1 MELGDPMR
9 KPRSTAFHPPSR
21 RSARLRE
28 RGIALVF
35 TLLMLMMI
43 VALTL
48 GMVIAF
54 SSQTLIGGYYR
65 NFRGSYYA
73 ADSGMNIAREQ
84 LVNNLRV
91 SVPGTFAEPPI
102 SNVGAVCGTAS
113 TGVPETDAAGVLSA
127 YGSST
132 SLNAGSG
139 STSWKESF
147 HITNSSLCLAST
159 PTVTAVNTSAQGCSS
174 ATVSSVSLT
183 SACDAGYQY
192 VFNYSL
198 TSVGAASGS
207 EADTVTENGS
217 IRMNITGQ
225 AASNAV
231 SFAYFG
237 AFIDKYPPCDG
248 PLVPGTMTGP
258 MFTNQGWEF
267 MAAIPPYTAPYI
279 FTDPVGQAGSS
290 MNWWNSSWGCNTST
304 TTGPW
309 GSGSSLVNPNF
320 QAGYQMNQPTVA
332 LPANTISQ
340 EWAVI
345 DGEGCGALEGD
356 ACGGSNTNVNPVT
369 TGDLNQFLQNI
380 NGVAYPST
388 GASTGVYLTD
398 PGKTAAVCG
407 AKSVPCV
414 QGGGFYIQGNASVE
428 LQPSGSTAEVYKIT
442 QGSTVTTITV
452 DPAANGGIGTTV
464 IASGTATETLS
475 GVPMDNF
482 TGLPSTMLYDNGS
495 ITSLS
500 GPGQGQAAIQD
511 NAMITITAQ
520 DNITATGDV
529 LYKTEPVT
537 DTQNEVVAGTNPPC
551 CSGDPVD
558 TLIPSAENMNQVLGI
573 FTATGNFTVQSTYA
587 NSNIQVDGSIATISA
602 TASGGCNQGSGTGG
616 FLANGFVNTFNNV
629 GGQIQ
634 SCIYSADIDT
644 ENVWFDRRFTARP
657 GFAPPWF
664 PSTTL
669 SVGGALPT
677 NTTTSIQR
685 TQWLNTTVL

>member
-1 MELGDPMR
+1 M
-9 KPRSTAFHPPSR
+9 
-21 RSARLRE
+21 
-28 RGIALVF
+28 
-35 TLLMLMMI
+35 LLMI

-48 GMVIAF
+48 GMVLAF

-73 ADSGMNIAREQ
+73 ADSGLNVARSQ
-84 LVNNLRV
+84 LVNNLRIG
-91 SVPGTFAEPPI
+91 VPGTFTEPPI
-102 SNVGAVCGTAS
+102 AAPGGICGTGGS
-113 TGVPETDAAGVLSA
+113 GTPETDAANVRSA

-132 SLNAGSG
+132 GLNAGSAA
-139 STSWKESF
+139 TSWKESF
-147 HITNSSLCLAST
+147 QITNATLCLAGT
-159 PTVTAVNTSAQGCSS
+159 PTVTSVSSLPTGCSA
-174 ATVSSVSLT
+174 ATVSNVSL
-183 SACDAGYQY
+183 SSPCDSGYQY
-192 VFNYSL
+192 VFNYTL
-198 TSVGAASGS
+198 TSVGSASGS
-207 EADTVTENGS
+207 EQDTVTENGS
-217 IRMNITGQ
+217 ITMNITGQ
-225 AASNAV
+225 AAANAV

-290 MNWWNSSWGCNTST
+290 MNWWNSGWGCNTST

-320 QAGYQMNQPTVA
+320 QAGYQMNQPSVA

-356 ACGGSNTNVNPVT
+356 ACGSSTSNPNPVT
-369 TGDLNQFLQNI
+369 TADLNEYLENI
-380 NGVAYPST
+380 NGVKYPST
-388 GASTGVYLTD
+388 GAASGVYMTD
-398 PGKTAAVCG
+398 PGTTAAVCG
-407 AKSVPCV
+407 AKAVPCV
-414 QGGGFYIQGNASVE
+414 QGGGFYIEGNANVE
-428 LQPSGSTAEVYKIT
+428 LQPSGSTAEVYTIT
-442 QGSTVTTITV
+442 QGSTVTTLTV
-452 DPAANGGIGTTV
+452 DPAANGGLGTTV
-464 IASGTATETLS
+464 ITSGSTTETLS
-475 GVPMDNF
+475 GVPMDSF
-482 TGLPSTMLYDNGS
+482 TGEPSTMLYDDGN
-495 ITSLS
+495 ITSLT
-500 GPGQGQAAIQD
+500 GPGQGQAAVQD
-511 NAMITITAQ
+511 NAMITITAL

-537 DTQNEVVAGTNPPC
+537 DAANEVVTGTNPPC
-551 CSGDPVD
+551 CAGDQVD
-558 TLIPSAENMNQVLGI
+558 TMIPSVENMNQVLGI

-587 NSNIQVDGSIATISA
+587 NSNIQVDGSIATISQQ
-602 TASGGCNQGSGTGG
+602 ASSGCNQGSGTGG

-669 SVGGALPT
+669 SVGGALPS
-677 NTTTSIQR
+677 NTATTVQR

>member
-1 MELGDPMR
+1 MR
-9 KPRSTAFHPPSR
+9 NTRSTTFHPLAS
-21 RSARLRE
+21 RSANRRE
-28 RGIALVF
+28 RGIALIF

-43 VALTL
+43 IALTL

-73 ADSGMNIAREQ
+73 ADSGLNIAREQ

-91 SVPGTFAEPPI
+91 SVPGVFAEPPI

-113 TGVPETDAAGVLSA
+113 SGVPETDAAGVLSA

-139 STSWKESF
+139 STSWKENF
-147 HITNSSLCLAST
+147 QITNASLCLAST
-159 PTVTAVNTSAQGCSS
+159 PTVTAVNTSAQGCSA
-174 ATVSSVSLT
+174 ATVASVSLT
-183 SACDAGYQY
+183 SVCDAGFQY

-207 EADTVTENGS
+207 QADTVTENGS

-237 AFIDKYPPCDG
+237 AFIDKYPPCLG

-279 FTDPVGQAGSS
+279 FTDPVGQASSS

-320 QAGYQMNQPTVA
+320 QAGYQMNQPAVA
-332 LPANTISQ
+332 LPQNTISQ

-345 DGEGCGALEGD
+345 DGEGCGEG
-356 ACGGSNTNVNPVT
+356 TNVCGNSTSPAPPALT
-369 TGDLNQFLQNI
+369 AANLHSDLQTI

-388 GASTGVYLTD
+388 GASSGVYLAN
-398 PGKTAAVCG
+398 PGTTAAACG
-407 AKSVPCV
+407 SKSIPCV
-414 QGGGFYIQGNASVE
+414 QGGGFYIEGNASVE
-428 LQPSGSTAEVYKIT
+428 LQPSGATAEVYKIT
-442 QGSTVTTITV
+442 QGGTVTTITV
-452 DPAANGGIGTTV
+452 DPNANGGLGTTV
-464 IASGTATETLS
+464 IASGTYSETLG

-482 TGLPSTMLYDNGS
+482 TSQPSTMLYDDGS

-511 NAMITITAQ
+511 NAMITITAL
-520 DNITATGDV
+520 DNVTATGDV

-537 DTQNEVVAGTNPPC
+537 DTQNQVVAGTSPPC

-558 TLIPSAENMNQVLGI
+558 TLIPSVENMNQVLGI
-573 FTATGNFTVQSTYA
+573 FTATGNFTVQSTYG
-587 NSNIQVDGSIATISA
+587 NSNIQVDGSIATISS
-602 TASGGCNQGSGTGG
+602 TASSGCNQGSGTGG
-616 FLANGFVNTFNNV
+616 FLSNGFVNTFNNV

-634 SCIYSADIDT
+634 SCIYAADIDT

>member
-1 MELGDPMR
+1 MR
-9 KPRSTAFHPPSR
+9 KRQSTMSHPPSCSSAS
-21 RSARLRE
+21 RSE
-28 RGIALVF
+28 RGIALIF

-43 VALTL
+43 VALSL

-54 SSQTLIGGYYR
+54 SSETLIGGYYR
-65 NFRGSYYA
+65 NFRGSFYA
-73 ADSGMNIAREQ
+73 ADSGLNIAREQ
-84 LVNNLRV
+84 LVTGLTAD
-91 SVPGTFAEPPI
+91 VPPTFAALQ
-102 SNVGAVCGTAS
+102 SSFNYGAVCGSSNTGSVPATVASAALSQYQAS
-113 TGVPETDAAGVLSA
+113 TA
-127 YGSST
+127 
-132 SLNAGSG
+132 LNAGAG
-139 STSWKESF
+139 ATSWKESF
-147 HITNSSLCLAST
+147 KLTNSSLCAASA
-159 PTVTAVNTSAQGCSS
+159 PTVTAVNTATSGCSS
-174 ATVSSVSLT
+174 VTVASVSLT
-183 SACDAGYQY
+183 SPCDSAIKY
-192 VFNYSL
+192 VFDYTL
-198 TSVGAASGS
+198 TAMGAASGS
-207 EADTVTENGS
+207 EQDTVTENGS
-217 IRMNITGQ
+217 ITLNVTGQ

-267 MAAIPPYTAPYI
+267 MASIPPYTAPYI
-279 FTDPVGQAGSS
+279 FTDPIGQAGGS

-320 QAGYQMNQPTVA
+320 EAGYQMNQPPVT
-332 LPANTISQ
+332 LPQNPFSQ

-345 DGEGCGALEGD
+345 DGQGCGEGLNV
-356 ACGGSNTNVNPVT
+356 CGNSTSPAPPAPT
-369 TGDLNQFLQNI
+369 TAQLHSDVQNLQ
-380 NGVAYPST
+380 GVAYPST
-388 GASTGVYLTD
+388 GASTGVYIAN
-398 PGKTAAVCG
+398 PGTTSASCG

-414 QGGGFYIQGNASVE
+414 SGGGFYIEGNASVE
-428 LQPSGSTAEVYKIT
+428 LQPSGSTAEVYTIT
-442 QGSTVTTITV
+442 QGSTVTHITI
-452 DPAANGGIGTTV
+452 DPAANGGVGSTV
-464 IASGTATETLS
+464 ISSGSTSETLS
-475 GVPMDNF
+475 GVPMDLV
-482 TGLPSTMLYDNGS
+482 TDEPSTMLYDDGN

-511 NAMITITAQ
+511 NAMITITAL

-537 DTQNEVVAGTNPPC
+537 DTQNEIVAGTNPPC
-551 CSGDPVD
+551 CSGTPVD
-558 TLIPSAENMNQVLGI
+558 TMVPSVENMNQVLGI
-573 FTATGNFTVQSTYA
+573 FTATGNFTVQSTYS

-602 TASGGCNQGSGTGG
+602 TASSGCNQGSGTGG

-644 ENVWFDRRFTARP
+644 ENGWFDRRYTARP
-657 GFAPPWF
+657 NFAPPWF

-669 SVGGALPT
+669 TTGGALPT
-677 NTTTSIQR
+677 NINTSVQR